1 MSVNNGKMLGTLVR
15 AGARYAA
22 EQRAAEVRENGTPK
36 KSDPF
41 TVGVVATVMGGL
53 LLLLTGQIFVLPLL
67 ISGVISLG
75 FGAGLRRRKKAAQG
89 DAEAETVPQTEQTAK
104 KLAEQKQFLESG
116 LITKEEYDENC
127 AKIRAKENTL

>member
-1 MSVNNGKMLGTLVR
+1 MSANNGKMLNTLVR

-22 EQRAAEVRENGTPK
+22 EQRAAEVRENGTAK

>member
-22 EQRAAEVRENGTPK
+22 EQRAAEVRENGTAK

>member
-1 MSVNNGKMLGTLVR
+1 MSANNGKMLNTLVR

-22 EQRAAEVRENGTPK
+22 EQRAAEVRENGTAK
-36 KSDPF
+36 KTDPF
-41 TVGVVATVMGGL
+41 AVGVAMTVLGGL
-53 LLLLTGQIFVLPLL
+53 MLALTGQIIVLPLL
-67 ISGVISLG
+67 ISGLVSLG
-75 FGAGLRRRKKAAQG
+75 YGAAVRRRKKAAQG